1 MKFSV
6 AALISLAASAVYAQT
21 AGVAVNLPS
30 IGQVLT
36 AGTAFTITWTA
47 DANATGATINSIALM
62 KGNAANL
69 ETVVPN
75 ILSSPIP
82 VTPSSYN
89 WNIPSNIETAPSYAL
104 AVAGS
109 NGGTTYSTYFTILNN
124 GAGSAPASASASGA
138 ATSGAATSG
147 AAASGAASQSSN
159 SKSSSSASA
168 SPSSA
173 TSGASGL
180 KAGLVGA
187 GAVAGTVALL
197 L

>member
-6 AALISLAASAVYAQT
+6 AALLSLAASAVYAQN

-36 AGTAFTITWTA
+36 AGTSFTITWTV
-47 DANATGATINSIALM
+47 DANATASSTINSIALM
-62 KGNAANL
+62 KGNSANL

-75 ILSSPIP
+75 ILSAAIP

-89 WNIPSNIETAPSYAL
+89 WNIPANIETNPSYAL
-104 AVAGS
+104 VLAGS

-124 GAGSAPASASASGA
+124 GVAAASSGA
-138 ATSGAATSG
+138 ASSAAATSG
-147 AAASGAASQSSN
+147 AAASGAASQSA
-159 SKSSSSASA
+159 KSSSSASA
-168 SPSSA
+168 SPSSTS

-187 GAVAGTVALL
+187 GAIAGAVALL

>member
-6 AALISLAASAVYAQT
+6 AALLSLAASAVYAQS

-36 AGTAFTITWTA
+36 AGTSFAITWTV
-47 DANATGATINSIALM
+47 DANATASSTINSIALM

-75 ILSSPIP
+75 ILSAPIP

-89 WNIPSNIETAPSYAL
+89 WNIPATIETNPSYAL
-104 AVAGS
+104 VLAGS

-124 GAGSAPASASASGA
+124 GVAAASSGA
-138 ATSGAATSG
+138 ASSAAATSG
-147 AAASGAASQSSN
+147 AAASQPA
-159 SKSSSSASA
+159 KSSSSASA
-168 SPSSA
+168 SPSSTS

-187 GAVAGTVALL
+187 GAIAGTVALL